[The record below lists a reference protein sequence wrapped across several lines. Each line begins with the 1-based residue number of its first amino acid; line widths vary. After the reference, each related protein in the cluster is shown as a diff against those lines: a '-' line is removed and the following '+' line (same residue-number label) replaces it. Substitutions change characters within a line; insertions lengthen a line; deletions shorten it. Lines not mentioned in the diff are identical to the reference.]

1 MTSPDVRGTRA
12 KLTAA
17 AADAL
22 RENGIAELSARSVA
36 GRADVNQALIFYHFG
51 SVADLIDAACREAV
65 DSSIDGYRQQFAAV
79 GSFVELLT
87 LGRDLHERERATGN
101 VAIMAQLMAGA
112 QSNERLAATA
122 RYCLA
127 RWNAELETVV
137 ARLVDGSAFEG
148 LLEPAGF
155 ARAIS
160 SGFLGLELY
169 EGVDS
174 AGAHDALEALER
186 LGVLVEVVDE
196 LPPIAQRALRAKLRR
211 RTRS

>member
-1 MTSPDVRGTRA
+1 MTASSDVRSTRI
-12 KLTAA
+12 KLMSAA
-17 AADAL
+17 VEAL

-51 SVADLIDAACREAV
+51 SVADLIDAACRDAV
-65 DSSIDGYRQQFAAV
+65 DSSIDGYRSEFAAV
-79 GSFVELLT
+79 SSFVELLR
-87 LGRDLHERERATGN
+87 LGRVLHERERASGN
-101 VAIMAQLMAGA
+101 VAVMAQLMAGA
-112 QSNERLAATA
+112 QGNERLATTA

-137 ARLVDGSAFEG
+137 GRLVDGSAFDG
-148 LLEPAGF
+148 ILEPAGL

-169 EGVDS
+169 EGIDR
-174 AGAHDALEALER
+174 AGAEAALDVLER

-211 RTRS
+211 RGT